1 MVPPS
6 PSRVFDDR
14 RVLREDRTD
23 IGEIHATIE
32 AELLRRDYDPAAS
45 FAIRLALEEGI
56 NNGFRHGNKSDPDKA
71 VKMHCRIDDD
81 EVLLEIEDEGPGF
94 DPATVPDPTDD
105 ENIEIPSGRG
115 IMLIRAYMSE
125 VDYVPPGN
133 LLRMVYR
140 KKKGERTEPGRFVGK
155 QERPD

>member
-14 RVLREDRTD
+14 RVLREERTD
-23 IGEIHATIE
+23 IGEIHAAIE
-32 AELLRRDYDPAAS
+32 AELLRRGYDPAAS

-56 NNGFRHGNKSDPDKA
+56 NNGFRHGNKSDPEKT
-71 VKMHCRIDDD
+71 VKMRCRIDDD
-81 EVLLEIEDEGPGF
+81 TVLIEIEDEGPGF

-125 VDYVPPGN
+125 VDYVAPGN

-140 KKKGERTEPGRFVGK
+140 KKRDRE
-155 QERPD
+155 

>member
-14 RVLREDRTD
+14 RVLREERTD
-23 IGEIHATIE
+23 ISEIHATIE
-32 AELLRRDYDPAAS
+32 AELLRRGYDPAAS

-140 KKKGERTEPGRFVGK
+140 KKRVESRE
-155 QERPD
+155 